1 MLVIFDWDGTLC
13 DSTDKIVSCMQE
25 AAAALGLTVPEVEAV
40 KNIIGLG
47 LPEAIQSLYPALDAD
62 GVEAMRQGYA
72 HQYVV
77 ADVVPS
83 QFFPGVEET
92 LEALLTGGHRIA
104 VATGKSRA
112 GLNRVMASLGVE
124 SLFHGSR
131 CSDETASKPH
141 PLMLQQLLQEF
152 DTPVGDAVMVGD
164 TEFDMEMARRAGM
177 ARVAVDYGAH
187 HVSRLLPYDP
197 WACLS
202 SMTGLLSLVEREG

>member
-13 DSTDKIVSCMQE
+13 DSTDKIVTCMRE
-25 AAAALGLTVPEVEAV
+25 AAADLGLAVPEVEAV

-47 LPEAIQSLYPALDAD
+47 LPEAIQTLFPGLESE

-77 ADVVPS
+77 ADAVPS
-83 QFFPGVEET
+83 TFFPGVEET
-92 LEALLTGGHRIA
+92 LDALLSGGHQIA

-112 GLNRVMASLGVE
+112 GLNRVMAALGVQT
-124 SLFHGSR
+124 LFHGSR

-141 PLMLQQLLQEF
+141 PLMLHELLQEF
-152 DTPVGDAVMVGD
+152 ATPVERAVMVGD

-187 HVSRLLPYDP
+187 RISRLVPYEP
-197 WACLS
+197 VACLS
-202 SMTGLLSLVEREG
+202 LMTGLLPLVAEPD